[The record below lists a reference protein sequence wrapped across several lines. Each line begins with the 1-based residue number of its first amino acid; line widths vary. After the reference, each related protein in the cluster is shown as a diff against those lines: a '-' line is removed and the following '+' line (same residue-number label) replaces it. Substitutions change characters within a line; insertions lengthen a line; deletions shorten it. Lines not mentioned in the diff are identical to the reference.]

1 MNVCHCLIICFDQ
14 PEADEN
20 PKGDGDG
27 EDVDIT
33 GDGTRVEPSARGE
46 SAAGMTGNDTEAEVN
61 VSVELPSTAT
71 TIDSVDAG
79 ITHQPEVW
87 VLESKFIFE

>member
-1 MNVCHCLIICFDQ
+1 MNVCHCLTVCFDQ

-33 GDGTRVEPSARGE
+33 SDGARLEASVQGE
-46 SAAGMTGNDTEAEVN
+46 SAAGTTRNDIEVEVN
-61 VSVELPSTAT
+61 VSTELPSTTVA
-71 TIDSVDAG
+71 IDSADAG
-79 ITHQPEVW
+79 ITHQPEV
-87 VLESKFIFE
+87 